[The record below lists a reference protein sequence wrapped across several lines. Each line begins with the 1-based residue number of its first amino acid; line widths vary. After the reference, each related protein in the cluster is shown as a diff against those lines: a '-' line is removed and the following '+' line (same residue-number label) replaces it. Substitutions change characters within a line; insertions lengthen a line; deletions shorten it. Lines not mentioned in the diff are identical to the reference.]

1 MWRWESRSDGSGRY
15 ACSGRRA
22 VWCAADGRRTG
33 LVMPASFTP
42 EEARR
47 IGEQVVELPGADA
60 VEVVVMGSTI
70 ALTRFARSQ
79 IIQNTIQETVRAY
92 IRVAVGRRVASASTN
107 QFNAK
112 SIGATA
118 DRALESALKAPD
130 DPEFPGFPSP
140 AEVGAAAPVMRWD
153 EATASTGADVRAR
166 AIADI
171 LALTQGSEAAGIY
184 ETSSHAYSVVSSSGM
199 DCHDAYTR
207 CVVSCL
213 ADIDGATGYHE
224 ASSHCR
230 DAIDHET
237 VARTAAGKARSGAG
251 AGDVAPGEYEV
262 VLEPAAVAM
271 LLDYLSYAGFGAKQ
285 MIDGES
291 FFSKRIG
298 QRVARPSVTV
308 ADDVTHPL
316 SVGIGFDFEGV
327 PRKRVAVIE
336 RGTAVEPV
344 TDYRTA
350 RRLGRQPSGH
360 YSGSNEWG
368 PYASNILMEPGDATS
383 EQLVAGVADGLLV
396 TRFHYVNV
404 LDRPTALLT
413 GMTRDGLWRI
423 RQGEVA
429 EPVHNLR
436 FTQSVLDALD
446 SECRVGR
453 DLHAFAAEFGGFGS
467 TVAPSL
473 HVGRWA
479 FTSAT
484 SH

>member
-1 MWRWESRSDGSGRY
+1 M
-15 ACSGRRA
+15 
-22 VWCAADGRRTG
+22 
-33 LVMPASFTP
+33 
-42 EEARR
+42 
-47 IGEQVVELPGADA
+47 
-60 VEVVVMGSTI
+60 
-70 ALTRFARSQ
+70 
-79 IIQNTIQETVRAY
+79 
-92 IRVAVGRRVASASTN
+92 
-107 QFNAK
+107 
-112 SIGATA
+112 
-118 DRALESALKAPD
+118 
-130 DPEFPGFPSP
+130 
-140 AEVGAAAPVMRWD
+140 
-153 EATASTGADVRAR
+153 
-166 AIADI
+166 
-171 LALTQGSEAAGIY
+171 
-184 ETSSHAYSVVSSSGM
+184 
-199 DCHDAYTR
+199 
-207 CVVSCL
+207 
-213 ADIDGATGYHE
+213 DGATGYNE
-224 ASSHCR
+224 ASSHR
-230 DAIDHET
+230 REAVDHEA
-237 VARTAAGKARSGAG
+237 VARIATGKARSGAG
-251 AGDVAPGEYEV
+251 AGDGAPGECEV

-291 FFSKRIG
+291 FFSTKIG
-298 QRVARPSVTV
+298 QRVAESRVTV

-350 RRLGRQPSGH
+350 RRLGRSPSGH

-368 PYASNILMEPGDATS
+368 PYASNILMEAGDASS
-383 EQLVAGVADGLLV
+383 EALVAGVDDGLLV

-423 RQGEVA
+423 RRGEVA

-436 FTQSVLDALD
+436 FTQGVLDALD
-446 SECRVGR
+446 SVHRIGR
-453 DLHAFAAEFGGFGS
+453 DLHAYAAEFGGFGS
-467 TVAPSL
+467 TVAPAL

>member
-1 MWRWESRSDGSGRY
+1 MTAPFSPD
-15 ACSGRRA
+15 
-22 VWCAADGRRTG
+22 
-33 LVMPASFTP
+33 
-42 EEARR
+42 EARR
-47 IGEQVVELPGADA
+47 IGDHVLDLPGADA
-60 VEVVVMGSTI
+60 VEVVAMGSTI

-79 IIQNTIQETVRAY
+79 IIQNTIQATVRVY
-92 IRVAVGRRVASASTN
+92 IRVAVGRRVASASTT
-107 QFNAK
+107 QFDAK
-112 SIGATA
+112 SLKATA
-118 DRALESALKAPD
+118 ERALESALKSPEDPD
-130 DPEFPGFPSP
+130 FPGFPSP
-140 AEVGAAAPVMRWD
+140 GEVGAASAVMHFD
-153 EATASTGADVRAR
+153 EATASTSAEARAG

-171 LALTQGSEAAGIY
+171 LALAECSEAAGIY

-199 DCHDAYTR
+199 DCHDSYTR

-213 ADIDGATGYHE
+213 ADIDGATGYNE
-224 ASSHCR
+224 ASSHRR
-230 DAIDHET
+230 DAIDHES
-237 VARTAAGKARSGAG
+237 VARIATHKARSGAG
-251 AGDVAPGEYEV
+251 AGDLTPGEYEV
-262 VLEPAAVAM
+262 VLEPAAVATV
-271 LLDYLSYAGFGAKQ
+271 LDYLSYAGFGAKQ

-291 FFSKRIG
+291 FFSTRIG
-298 QRVARPSVTV
+298 QAVAEARITV

-327 PRKRVAVIE
+327 PRKRVAIIE

-350 RRLGRQPSGH
+350 RRLGRKPSGH

-368 PYASNILMEPGDATS
+368 PYASNILMEPGDATP
-383 EQLVAGVADGLLV
+383 EELVAGVEDGLLV
-396 TRFHYVNV
+396 TRLHYVNV

-423 RQGEVA
+423 RAGEVA

-436 FTQSVLDALD
+436 FTQGVLDALD
-446 SECRVGR
+446 STRRLGR

-467 TVAPSL
+467 TVAPAL

>member
-1 MWRWESRSDGSGRY
+1 
-15 ACSGRRA
+15 
-22 VWCAADGRRTG
+22 VTAA
-33 LVMPASFTP
+33 PFSP
-42 EEARR
+42 EDARR
-47 IGEQVVELPGADA
+47 IGAQVVELPGADA
-60 VEVVVMGSTI
+60 VEVVVMGSTV

-79 IIQNTIQETVRAY
+79 IIQNTIQDTVRAY
-92 IRVAVGRRVASASTN
+92 IRVAVGLRVASASTN
-107 QFNAK
+107 QFDAN
-112 SIGATA
+112 SLRATA
-118 DRALESALKAPD
+118 DRALESAQRSPEDPD
-130 DPEFPGFPSP
+130 FPGFPSP
-140 AEVGAAAPVMRWD
+140 GDVGAAAPVLRFD
-153 EATASTGADVRAR
+153 EETACTGADIRAL

-171 LALTQGSEAAGIY
+171 LALTEDSEAAGIY
-184 ETSSHAYSVVSSSGM
+184 ETSAHAYSVISSSGM

-213 ADIDGATGYHE
+213 TDKDGATGYNE
-224 ASSHCR
+224 ASSHRR
-230 DAIDHET
+230 DAVDHEA
-237 VARTAAGKARSGAG
+237 VARIAIGKARSGAG
-251 AGDVAPGEYEV
+251 AGDLTPGEYEV
-262 VLEPAAVAM
+262 VLEHSAVAT

-291 FFSKRIG
+291 FFSTRIG
-298 QRVARPSVTV
+298 QRVAQPQITI

-350 RRLGRQPSGH
+350 RRLGRAPSGH

-368 PYASNILMEPGDATS
+368 PYASNIVMAAGDASS
-383 EQLVAGVADGLLV
+383 EELIAGVEDGLLV

-423 RQGEVA
+423 RRGEVA

-436 FTQSVLDALD
+436 FTQGVLEALDAARRIGSD
-446 SECRVGR
+446 P
-453 DLHAFAAEFGGFGS
+453 HAFAAEFGGFGS
-467 TVAPSL
+467 TVAPAL
-473 HVGRWA
+473 HIGRWA

>member
-1 MWRWESRSDGSGRY
+1 MELPVENPGTTRDPRGR
-15 ACSGRRA
+15 CVTGVPFS
-22 VWCAADGRRTG
+22 ADE
-33 LVMPASFTP
+33 V
-42 EEARR
+42 RR
-47 IGEQVVELPGADA
+47 IGEQVFDLPGADG
-60 VEVVVMGSTI
+60 VEVVAMGSTV

-79 IIQNTIQETVRAY
+79 IIQNTIQDTVRVY
-92 IRVAVGRRVASASTN
+92 IRVAVGRRFASASTN
-107 QFNAK
+107 QFDSTSLKA
-112 SIGATA
+112 AA
-118 DRALESALKAPD
+118 VRALESAQKTPE

-140 AEVGAAAPVMRWD
+140 SEVGAAASVMRFD
-153 EATASTGADVRAR
+153 DVTASTSPEIRAR

-171 LALTQGSEAAGIY
+171 LALTKGSEAAGIY
-184 ETSSHAYSVVSSSGM
+184 ETSAHAYSVVLSAGM

-213 ADIDGATGYHE
+213 ADIDGATGYNE
-224 ASSHCR
+224 ASSHSR
-230 DAIDHET
+230 DAVDHEA
-237 VARTAAGKARSGAG
+237 VARIAAGKARSGAG
-251 AGDVAPGEYEV
+251 AGDLAPGDYEV

-271 LLDYLSYAGFGAKQ
+271 LLDYLSYVGFGAKQ

-291 FFSKRIG
+291 FFSTRIG
-298 QRVARPSVTV
+298 QQVAEPRITI
-308 ADDVTHPL
+308 ADDVLHPL

-327 PRKRVAVIE
+327 PRKRVTVIE
-336 RGTAVEPV
+336 HGTAVEPV

-350 RRLGRQPSGH
+350 RRIGREPSGH

-368 PYASNILMEPGDATS
+368 PYASNIVMEAGDS
-383 EQLVAGVADGLLV
+383 SPDELFSGVDDGLLV

-423 RQGEVA
+423 RGGEVA

-436 FTQSVLDALD
+436 FTQGVLNALD
-446 SECRVGR
+446 SARRIGS
-453 DLHAFAAEFGGFGS
+453 DLRAFAAEFGGFGFP
-467 TVAPSL
+467 VAPPL
-473 HVGRWA
+473 RVGRWS